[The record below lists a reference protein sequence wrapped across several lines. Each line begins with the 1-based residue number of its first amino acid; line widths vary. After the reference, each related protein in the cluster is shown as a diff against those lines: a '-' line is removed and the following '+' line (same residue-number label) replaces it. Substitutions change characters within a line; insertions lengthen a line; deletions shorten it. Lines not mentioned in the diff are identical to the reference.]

1 MTGVAEVTVP
11 GGRGNP
17 KTCLVGVVFNLGDFL
32 GDLGLCLSSSS
43 SAMRDG
49 ATYENPSKVR
59 LALTLIF
66 ESTGVSTGVS
76 SVNLLSN

>member
-17 KTCLVGVVFNLGDFL
+17 KTCLVGVVFNLGDLRPFL

-43 SAMRDG
+43 SAM
-49 ATYENPSKVR
+49 
-59 LALTLIF
+59 
-66 ESTGVSTGVS
+66 
-76 SVNLLSN
+76 

>member
-1 MTGVAEVTVP
+1 M
-11 GGRGNP
+11 
-17 KTCLVGVVFNLGDFL
+17 VFNLGDLRPFL

-49 ATYENPSKVR
+49 ATYENPSKFR

-66 ESTGVSTGVS
+66 ESTGMSTGVS